1 MDLDDTVNQ
10 SGINQSLDV
19 SSTVLNELDQNAKD
33 SWLFPV
39 KGFEKRDYQLNI
51 SKSALFNNTLVIL
64 PTGLGKTFIA
74 SVVIYNFMRWFPQSK
89 IVFMVI
95 HYSC

>member
-1 MDLDDTVNQ
+1 M
-10 SGINQSLDV
+10 
-19 SSTVLNELDQNAKD
+19 LNELDENAKD

-51 SKSALFNNTLVIL
+51 SKSALFNNTLVLL

-74 SVVIYNFMRWFPQSK
+74 SVVIYNFLRWFPQSK

-95 HYSC
+95 ESIFKEIVDY